1 MVLAEE
7 SIAERHGCMIELA
20 WTFPFSGRF
29 STRIPAA
36 FRFSDAFIIGN
47 SASCVTPTPPDRAS
61 GYASKAALLAGR
73 LVLSVSAK
81 VVGAWDVDPVQ
92 SYGWRRRGVG
102 LDWMEIPAPAKGFV
116 HIRSQFL

>member
-7 SIAERHGCMIELA
+7 SIAERHSCMIELA

-47 SASCVTPTPPDRAS
+47 SASRVIPTPPDRAS
-61 GYASKAALLAGR
+61 G
-73 LVLSVSAK
+73 
-81 VVGAWDVDPVQ
+81 
-92 SYGWRRRGVG
+92 
-102 LDWMEIPAPAKGFV
+102 
-116 HIRSQFL
+116 